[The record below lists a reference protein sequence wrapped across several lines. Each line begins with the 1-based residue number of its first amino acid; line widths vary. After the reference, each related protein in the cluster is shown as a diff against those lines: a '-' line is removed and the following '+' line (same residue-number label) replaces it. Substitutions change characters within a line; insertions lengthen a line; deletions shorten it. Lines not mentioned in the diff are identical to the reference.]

1 MRFVRFILLC
11 ALAMSSAGAQ
21 EPGSK
26 LNAEPPLPKS
36 PCRNDGH
43 SFTARVAR
51 APSIEELTRFDLSGL
66 FGHRAYFRTGTLVSV
81 SRREGQWS
89 CVTGPFVASSGSS
102 FLRTGWMQ
110 TTLLESIEQQDRDSG
125 NRH

>member
-89 CVTGPFVASSGSS
+89 CAHGAIRGIQ
-102 FLRTGWMQ
+102 R
-110 TTLLESIEQQDRDSG
+110 QQLSPHRLDADDAARID
-125 NRH
+125 